1 MPLSLDHGHGT
12 IEMEDMF
19 SMEEF
24 LAAEQA
30 KDLVR
35 FSTAGSVDDGKSTLI
50 GRLLYDSQNVYEDHV
65 RAVTKAATANVASA
79 IDFAQLTDGLR
90 AEREQGITIDVAYR
104 YFSTTHRKFIIADTP
119 GHEQYTRNMATGA
132 STADVAIILV
142 DARKGILTQSRRHA
156 YIASLL
162 GTRHI
167 VAAVNKMDL
176 VDYSAETFAALE
188 RDLQHLAAKLG
199 IDGLLSIPISA
210 LHGDNVVDRGTRMPW
225 YDGPTLLEY
234 LETVPTG
241 HDVASAPFRLPIQ
254 RVIRPDQ
261 HYRGFAGQIAAGSVW
276 PGDRVVALP
285 SGRTSRVKSITTFDG
300 DLDRA
305 VAPMSVALTLEDELD
320 ISRGEML
327 AAAHQ
332 APAVAANFLAALVWM
347 DAEPLDL
354 GKTYLLKH
362 TSQTVKASIRTIQHR
377 VNMQTLEPEPAAT
390 LELNSIGVVEVET
403 TRPLFLDTY
412 ADQRTTG
419 SFILIDP
426 ASHATVAAGMVREVL
441 SGRAA
446 SDKKAVAAVAIRD
459 PELLRQVETA
469 LGKSGVDVV
478 RTRTGNR
485 ALLQRLFQAGVTVL
499 IEAQDL
505 DEFSGEVSLALPNR
519 DRILRTLYRI
529 ARGARREAGL
539 YPARAAGGREQPM
552 STSMP
557 LASTRGTG
565 REDRRRPQ
573 PGERADCRGPR
584 GRRSA

>member
-1 MPLSLDHGHGT
+1 MPLSLNPEVDSGMT
-12 IEMEDMF
+12 TF
-19 SMEEF
+19 SMEDF

-30 KDLVR
+30 KELVR

-65 RAVTKAATANVASA
+65 RAVTKAAVGNAASA

-142 DARKGILTQSRRHA
+142 DARKGILIQSRRHA

-162 GTRHI
+162 GIRHI

-176 VDYSAETFAALE
+176 VDYSGETFANLS
-188 RDLQHLAAKLG
+188 RDLEHLSARLG
-199 IDGLLSIPISA
+199 IEGLVSIPISA
-210 LHGDNVVDRGTRMPW
+210 LLGDNVVDRSTNMPW

-234 LETVPTG
+234 LESVPIG
-241 HDVASAPFRLPIQ
+241 RDLADAPFRLPIQ

-261 HYRGFAGQIAAGSVW
+261 DYRGFAGQIASGSIW

-305 VAPMSVALTLEDELD
+305 VAPMSIALTLEDELD

-332 APAVAANFLAALVWM
+332 PPAVAANFAADVVWM
-347 DAEPLDL
+347 NAQPLDPAA
-354 GKTYLLKH
+354 TYLLKH
-362 TSQTVKASIRTIQHR
+362 TSQTVKARVARIRHR
-377 VNMQTLEPEPAAT
+377 VNMQTLEIEPAAT
-390 LELNSIGVVEVET
+390 LELNSIGEVEIET
-403 TRPLFLDTY
+403 TRPLFLDSY
-412 ADQRTTG
+412 NAHRGTG

-426 ASHATVAAGMVREVL
+426 VSHATVAAGMVRDIVSRGEEERGPQ
-441 SGRAA
+441 S
-446 SDKKAVAAVAIRD
+446 AAVAVKN
-459 PELLRQVETA
+459 PELLHSLET
-469 LGKSGVDVV
+469 
-478 RTRTGNR
+478 R
-485 ALLQRLFQAGVTVL
+485 LLEAGVQAVRSRKLTPETIQKLLHMGLIVL
-499 IEAQDL
+499 IESPDL
-505 DEFSGEVSLALPNR
+505 DTNASISRDASVFTPVAGLPEDHANAI
-519 DRILRTLYRI
+519 DRILQTLY
-529 ARGARREAGL
+529 GGEA
-539 YPARAAGGREQPM
+539 
-552 STSMP
+552 
-557 LASTRGTG
+557 
-565 REDRRRPQ
+565 
-573 PGERADCRGPR
+573 
-584 GRRSA
+584 

>member
-1 MPLSLDHGHGT
+1 MALSLDQGVD
-12 IEMEDMF
+12 IEEESFSIED
-19 SMEEF
+19 F

-30 KDLVR
+30 KELVR

-65 RAVTKAATANVASA
+65 RAVTKAASANVAAA

-176 VDYSAETFAALE
+176 VDYSSEVFRSLA
-188 RDLQHLAAKLG
+188 RDLEQLAHKLG
-199 IDGLLSIPISA
+199 ISGLASIPVSA
-210 LHGDNVVDRGTRMPW
+210 LLGDNVVDRGLNMPW

-241 HDVASAPFRLPIQ
+241 HDAAGAPFRLPIQ
-254 RVIRPDQ
+254 RVIRPHQ
-261 HYRGFAGQIAAGSVW
+261 HYRGFAGQIASGSVW
-276 PGDRVVALP
+276 PGDRVIALP
-285 SGRTSRVKSITTFDG
+285 SGKTSRVKSITTFDG
-300 DLDRA
+300 DLARA
-305 VAPMSVALTLEDELD
+305 MAPMSIAVTLEDELD

-332 APAVAANFLAALVWM
+332 PPAVAADFVASLVWM
-347 DAEPLDL
+347 DGQPLDP
-354 GKTYLLKH
+354 GKSYLLKH
-362 TSQTVKASIRTIQHR
+362 TSQTVKARVKAIRHR
-377 VNMQTLEPEPAAT
+377 VNMQTLDHEPAAT

-412 ADQRTTG
+412 ASQRLTG
-419 SFILIDP
+419 SFILID
-426 ASHATVAAGMVREVL
+426 AVSHATVAAGMVREVV
-441 SGRAA
+441 SREQDA
-446 SDKKAVAAVAIRD
+446 SIVAAIAVRN
-459 PELLRQVETA
+459 PELLPLLENAMREAGVE
-469 LGKSGVDVV
+469 VV
-478 RTRTGNR
+478 RTRTANR
-485 ALLQRLFQAGVTVL
+485 VLIQRLLQIGVVVL
-499 IEAQDL
+499 IETSGL
-505 DEFSGEVSLALPNR
+505 DDFPGEVMLALPGGIE
-519 DRILRTLYRI
+519 DSLVFEPVSGVPAEPAGAVVRILRELNWGNR
-529 ARGARREAGL
+529 
-539 YPARAAGGREQPM
+539 
-552 STSMP
+552 
-557 LASTRGTG
+557 
-565 REDRRRPQ
+565 
-573 PGERADCRGPR
+573 
-584 GRRSA
+584 

>member
-1 MPLSLDHGHGT
+1 MPLSLDRGAT
-12 IEMEDMF
+12 EMEDMF
-19 SMEEF
+19 SLEEF

-65 RAVTKAATANVASA
+65 RAVTKAATGNVASA

-188 RDLQHLAAKLG
+188 RDLQQLASKLG

-210 LHGDNVVDRGTRMPW
+210 LHGDNVVDRGTKMPW

-241 HDVASAPFRLPIQ
+241 RDVAGAPFRLPIQ

-347 DAEPLDL
+347 NAVPLDL
-354 GKTYLLKH
+354 SKTYLLKH
-362 TSQTVKASIRTIQHR
+362 TSQTVKASIRTIRHR
-377 VNMQTLEPEPAAT
+377 VNIQTLEPEQAAT

-412 ADQRTTG
+412 AAQRTTG

-459 PELLRQVETA
+459 LELLRQVETA

-478 RTRTGNR
+478 RTRTASR

-499 IEAQDL
+499 IEANDL
-505 DEFSGEVSLALPNR
+505 GEYSGEVSLARPST
-519 DRILRTLYRI
+519 DVSFAPI
-529 ARGARREAGL
+529 AGL
-539 YPARAAGGREQPM
+539 PVEPTEKLAFLLRA
-552 STSMP
+552 
-557 LASTRGTG
+557 LAAEGSS
-565 REDRRRPQ
+565 E
-573 PGERADCRGPR
+573 
-584 GRRSA
+584 

>member
-1 MPLSLDHGHGT
+1 MKLAEPTNFYRKSGRSLDPGT
-12 IEMEDMF
+12 AGTGRGAMEMEDMF

-65 RAVTKAATANVASA
+65 RAVTKAATGNVASA

-176 VDYSAETFAALE
+176 VDYSAETFATLQ
-188 RDLQHLAAKLG
+188 RDLQQLASRLG

-225 YDGPTLLEY
+225 YEGPTLLEY
-234 LETVPTG
+234 LETVPIG
-241 HDVASAPFRLPIQ
+241 RDVAGAPFRLPIQ

-347 DAEPLDL
+347 DATPLDP
-354 GKTYLLKH
+354 GKSYLLKH
-362 TSQTVKASIRTIQHR
+362 TSQTVKASIRAIQHR
-377 VNMQTLEPEPAAT
+377 VNMQTLEHEQAAT

-403 TRPLFLDTY
+403 TRPLFLDRY

-426 ASHATVAAGMVREVL
+426 VSHATVAAGMVREVL

-446 SDKKAVAAVAIRD
+446 SDKKAVVAVAIRD
-459 PELLRQVETA
+459 LELLRQVETA

-485 ALLQRLFQAGVTVL
+485 AMLQRLFQAGVTVL
-499 IEAQDL
+499 IEAQEL
-505 DEFSGEVSLALPNR
+505 EEFPGEISLAMPNR
-519 DRILRTLYRI
+519 DISFEPVTGVPGEPAEKLAFLLRTLQ
-529 ARGARREAGL
+529 AEGSN
-539 YPARAAGGREQPM
+539 Q
-552 STSMP
+552 
-557 LASTRGTG
+557 
-565 REDRRRPQ
+565 
-573 PGERADCRGPR
+573 
-584 GRRSA
+584 

>member
-1 MPLSLDHGHGT
+1 MPLSL
-12 IEMEDMF
+12 EPMETAF
-19 SMEEF
+19 SMEDF

-30 KDLVR
+30 KQLVR

-65 RAVTKAATANVASA
+65 RAVTKAATANVAAA

-176 VDYSAETFAALE
+176 VEYSSQVFASLE
-188 RDLQHLAAKLG
+188 RDLGQLAAKLG
-199 IDGLLSIPISA
+199 IRSFTSIPVSA
-210 LHGDNVVDRGTRMPW
+210 LHGDNVVDRSLNMPW
-225 YDGPTLLEY
+225 YEGPTLLNY

-241 HDVASAPFRLPIQ
+241 HDAAAGPFRLPIQ

-261 HYRGFAGQIAAGSVW
+261 HYRGFAGQIASGSVW

-300 DLDRA
+300 DLLRA
-305 VAPMSVALTLEDELD
+305 AAPMSIALTLEDELD

-327 AAAHQ
+327 AAAHEP
-332 APAVAANFLAALVWM
+332 PAVAASFSAALVWM
-347 DAEPLDL
+347 DAQPLDPAR
-354 GKTYLLKH
+354 TYLLKH
-362 TSQTVKASIRTIQHR
+362 TSQTVKARVNTIRHR

-390 LELNSIGVVEVET
+390 LELNSISEVEVET
-403 TRPLFLDTY
+403 TRPLFLDPY
-412 ADQRTTG
+412 AAQRHTG

-426 ASHATVAAGMVREVL
+426 VSHATVAAGMVREVL
-441 SGRAA
+441 TGRQARN
-446 SDKKAVAAVAIRD
+446 SDT
-459 PELLRQVETA
+459 ELLRQVETRLIEA
-469 LGKSGVDVV
+469 GVDVL
-478 RTRTGNR
+478 RIR
-485 ALLQRLFQAGVTVL
+485 AIMTELSQAMG
-499 IEAQDL
+499 
-505 DEFSGEVSLALPNR
+505 
-519 DRILRTLYRI
+519 
-529 ARGARREAGL
+529 
-539 YPARAAGGREQPM
+539 QP
-552 STSMP
+552 
-557 LASTRGTG
+557 
-565 REDRRRPQ
+565 
-573 PGERADCRGPR
+573 
-584 GRRSA
+584 

>member
-1 MPLSLDHGHGT
+1 MPVSLDRGAM
-12 IEMEDMF
+12 EMEDVF

-65 RAVTKAATANVASA
+65 RAVTKAGTGNVASA

-176 VDYSAETFAALE
+176 VDYSEDAFAALE
-188 RDLQHLAAKLG
+188 RDLQQLAAKLG

-210 LHGDNVVDRGTRMPW
+210 LHGDNVVDRGTKMPW
-225 YDGPTLLEY
+225 YEGPTLLEY

-241 HDVASAPFRLPIQ
+241 RDVASAPFRLPIQ

-305 VAPMSVALTLEDELD
+305 VAPMSIALTLEDELD

-332 APAVAANFLAALVWM
+332 APAVAANFIAALVWM
-347 DAEPLDL
+347 DAAPLDL
-354 GKTYLLKH
+354 GKSYLLKH
-362 TSQTVKASIRTIQHR
+362 TSQTVKAGIRTIQHR
-377 VNMQTLEPEPAAT
+377 VNMQTLEPEQAVT

-412 ADQRTTG
+412 AARRTTG
-419 SFILIDP
+419 SFILID
-426 ASHATVAAGMVREVL
+426 AESHATVAAGMVREVL

-446 SDKKAVAAVAIRD
+446 GDKQAGAVAAVAIRD
-459 PELLRQVETA
+459 PELLLQIETA
-469 LGKSGVDVV
+469 LWKSGVDVV
-478 RTRTGNR
+478 RTRIANGP
-485 ALLQRLFQAGVTVL
+485 LLQRLFQAGVVVL

-505 DEFSGEVSLALPNR
+505 DEFSGEVSVALPNR
-519 DRILRTLYRI
+519 DVSFELVTGLPDEPAEKLAFILRTLVPE
-529 ARGARREAGL
+529 GSN
-539 YPARAAGGREQPM
+539 Q
-552 STSMP
+552 
-557 LASTRGTG
+557 
-565 REDRRRPQ
+565 
-573 PGERADCRGPR
+573 
-584 GRRSA
+584 

>member
-1 MPLSLDHGHGT
+1 MPFAT
-12 IEMEDMF
+12 EMETAF
-19 SMEEF
+19 SMEDF

-50 GRLLYDSQNVYEDHV
+50 GRLLYDSRNVYEDHV
-65 RAVTKAATANVASA
+65 RAVTRSAPGSAASA

-176 VDYSAETFAALE
+176 VGYSQETFAALE
-188 RDLQHLAAKLG
+188 RDLAQLAARLG
-199 IDGLLSIPISA
+199 IGGWLAIPVSA
-210 LHGDNVVDRGTRMPW
+210 LHGDNVVDRGANMPW
-225 YDGPTLLEY
+225 YTGPTLLEY
-234 LETVPTG
+234 LEKVPVG
-241 HDVASAPFRLPIQ
+241 QDQAAGPFRLPIQ
-254 RVIRPDQ
+254 RVIRPNQD
-261 HYRGFAGQIAAGSVW
+261 YRGFAGQIASGSVW

-285 SGRTSRVKSITTFDG
+285 SGRTSRVKSITTFEG

-305 VAPMSVALTLEDELD
+305 IAPMSIALTLEDELD

-327 AAAHQ
+327 AAAHEP
-332 APAVAANFLAALVWM
+332 PAAAVNFAASLVWM
-347 DAEPLDL
+347 NAEPSDL
-354 GKTYLLKH
+354 NKSYLLKH
-362 TSQTVKASIRTIQHR
+362 TSQTVKARISAIQHR
-377 VNMQTLEPEPAAT
+377 VNMQTLEPEPAAA
-390 LELNSIGVVEVET
+390 LELNSIGTVEVEC

-412 ADQRTTG
+412 GHQRITG

-441 SGRAA
+441 TAA
-446 SDKKAVAAVAIRD
+446 SRKTTAPI
-459 PELLRQVETA
+459 A
-469 LGKSGVDVV
+469 LGDAALLARVESALLAEGRDVV
-478 RTRTGNR
+478 RTRAATPE
-485 ALLQRLFQAGVTVL
+485 LLQKLLHTGVVVLVENEASVAGASP
-499 IEAQDL
+499 E
-505 DEFSGEVSLALPNR
+505 EV
-519 DRILRTLYRI
+519 
-529 ARGARREAGL
+529 
-539 YPARAAGGREQPM
+539 
-552 STSMP
+552 
-557 LASTRGTG
+557 
-565 REDRRRPQ
+565 
-573 PGERADCRGPR
+573 ERAVKG
-584 GRRSA
+584 SAE

>member
-1 MPLSLDHGHGT
+1 MPYALD
-12 IEMEDMF
+12 METAF
-19 SMEEF
+19 SMEDF

-65 RAVTKAATANVASA
+65 RAVTKAAPGNAASA

-176 VDYSAETFAALE
+176 VGYSQETFAALE
-188 RDLQHLAAKLG
+188 RDLAQLAARLG
-199 IDGLLSIPISA
+199 IGGWLAIPVSA
-210 LHGDNVVDRGTRMPW
+210 LHGDNVVDRGANMPW
-225 YDGPTLLEY
+225 YTGPTLLEY
-234 LETVPTG
+234 LEKVPVG
-241 HDVASAPFRLPIQ
+241 QDLASAPFRLPIQ
-254 RVIRPDQ
+254 RVIRPNQD
-261 HYRGFAGQIAAGSVW
+261 YRGFAGQIASGTVW

-285 SGRTSRVKSITTFDG
+285 SGRTSRVKTITTFDG

-305 VAPMSVALTLEDELD
+305 VTPLSIALTLEDELD

-327 AAAHQ
+327 ASAHE
-332 APAVAANFLAALVWM
+332 PPTPAANFVASLVWM
-347 DAEPLDL
+347 NVEPADL
-354 GKTYLLKH
+354 NKSYLLKH
-362 TSQTVKASIRTIQHR
+362 TSQTVKARISIQHR

-390 LELNSIGVVEVET
+390 LDLNSIGTVEVECS
-403 TRPLFLDTY
+403 RPLFLDTY
-412 ADQRTTG
+412 GDQRITG

-426 ASHATVAAGMVREVL
+426 VSHATVAAGMVREIL
-441 SGRAA
+441 TTPSRKARAA
-446 SDKKAVAAVAIRD
+446 VTVA
-459 PELLRQVETA
+459 PELLGQIETA
-469 LGKSGVDVV
+469 LLAEGKEVV
-478 RTRTGNR
+478 RTRT
-485 ALLQRLFQAGVTVL
+485 ATPELLQRLLHAGVVVL
-499 IEAQDL
+499 VESEALVAGASAEAIE
-505 DEFSGEVSLALPNR
+505 
-519 DRILRTLYRI
+519 
-529 ARGARREAGL
+529 
-539 YPARAAGGREQPM
+539 RATKGGRQ
-552 STSMP
+552 
-557 LASTRGTG
+557 
-565 REDRRRPQ
+565 
-573 PGERADCRGPR
+573 
-584 GRRSA
+584 

>member
-1 MPLSLDHGHGT
+1 
-12 IEMEDMF
+12 METTF
-19 SMEEF
+19 SMEDF

-30 KDLVR
+30 KELVR

-65 RAVTKAATANVASA
+65 RAVTKAANANVAAA

-176 VDYSAETFAALE
+176 VDYSSQVFASLE
-188 RDLQHLAAKLG
+188 RDLEQLAAKLG
-199 IDGLLSIPISA
+199 IASFTSIPVSA
-210 LHGDNVVDRGTRMPW
+210 LIGDNVVDRGINMPW

-234 LETVPTG
+234 LETVPTAHG
-241 HDVASAPFRLPIQ
+241 DAGAPFRLPIQ

-261 HYRGFAGQIAAGSVW
+261 HYRGFAGQIASGTVW
-276 PGDRVVALP
+276 PGDRVIALP

-300 DLDRA
+300 DLLRA
-305 VAPMSVALTLEDELD
+305 AAPMSIALTLEDELD

-327 AAAHQ
+327 AAAHEP
-332 APAVAANFLAALVWM
+332 PAVASNFSAALVWM
-347 DAEPLDL
+347 NAEPLDP

-362 TSQTVKASIRTIQHR
+362 TSQTVKARVTAIRHR
-377 VNMQTLEPEPAAT
+377 VNMQTLEPEQATT
-390 LELNSIGVVEVET
+390 LELNSIGEVEVET
-403 TRPLFLDTY
+403 TRPLFLDPY
-412 ADQRTTG
+412 AAHRHTG

-426 ASHATVAAGMVREVL
+426 VSHATLAAGMVRTVL
-441 SGRAA
+441 SARPEPRYEARPA
-446 SDKKAVAAVAIRD
+446 QAIAFRD
-459 PELLRQVETA
+459 PELLHQAETRLIEA
-469 LGKSGVDVV
+469 GVDVV
-478 RTRTGNR
+478 RIR
-485 ALLQRLFQAGVTVL
+485 AANPDLVQRLLQIGVTVL
-499 IEAQDL
+499 IE
-505 DEFSGEVSLALPNR
+505 
-519 DRILRTLYRI
+519 
-529 ARGARREAGL
+529 EAE
-539 YPARAAGGREQPM
+539 GGQ
-552 STSMP
+552 
-557 LASTRGTG
+557 
-565 REDRRRPQ
+565 
-573 PGERADCRGPR
+573 
-584 GRRSA
+584 

>member
-1 MPLSLDHGHGT
+1 MPLSLDHDSGAA
-12 IEMEDMF
+12 EMEDIF
-19 SMEEF
+19 SIEDF

-30 KDLVR
+30 KELVR

-65 RAVTKAATANVASA
+65 RAVTKAASANVAAA

-176 VDYSAETFAALE
+176 VEYSRAVFEALE
-188 RDLQHLAAKLG
+188 RDLQQLAGKLG
-199 IDGLLSIPISA
+199 ISGLFSIPISA
-210 LHGDNVVDRGTRMPW
+210 LHGDNVVERGIRMPW
-225 YDGPTLLEY
+225 YEGPTLLEY

-241 HDVASAPFRLPIQ
+241 HDAASAPFRLPIQ

-261 HYRGFAGQIAAGSVW
+261 HYRGFAGQIASGSVW

-285 SGRTSRVKSITTFDG
+285 SGKTSRVKSITTFDG
-300 DLDRA
+300 DLARA
-305 VAPMSVALTLEDELD
+305 VAPMSIALTLEDELD

-327 AAAHQ
+327 AAAHE

-347 DAEPLDL
+347 NAEPLDPN
-354 GKTYLLKH
+354 KTYLLKH
-362 TSQTVKASIRTIQHR
+362 TSQTVKATVKTIQHR

-412 ADQRTTG
+412 TAQRTTG
-419 SFILIDP
+419 SFILIDVE
-426 ASHATVAAGMVREVL
+426 SHATVAAGMVREILPAEGAHVANK
-441 SGRAA
+441 GH
-446 SDKKAVAAVAIRD
+446 AVAAIAIRNLD
-459 PELLRQVETA
+459 LLRLLETA
-469 LGKSGVDVV
+469 LLQAGVEAV
-478 RTRTGNR
+478 RTRAGNR
-485 ALLQRLFQAGVTVL
+485 ELLQRLFRAGVVVL
-499 IEAQDL
+499 IEAEA
-505 DEFSGEVSLALPNR
+505 EFSDEASIAILGTDGSLAFEPLEPA
-519 DRILRTLYRI
+519 ISVVLR
-529 ARGARREAGL
+529 A
-539 YPARAAGGREQPM
+539 
-552 STSMP
+552 
-557 LASTRGTG
+557 LA
-565 REDRRRPQ
+565 
-573 PGERADCRGPR
+573 ERNIVHG
-584 GRRSA
+584 SNQ

>member
-1 MPLSLDHGHGT
+1 MPLSLSDSTGPGAV
-12 IEMEDMF
+12 EDMF

-30 KDLVR
+30 KELVR

-65 RAVTKAATANVASA
+65 RAVTKAASANVAAA

-176 VDYSAETFAALE
+176 VDYSPEVFYGLQ
-188 RDLQHLAAKLG
+188 RDLEQLAQKLHLADLQV
-199 IDGLLSIPISA
+199 IPISA
-210 LHGDNVVDRGTRMPW
+210 LLGDNVVDRGVNMDW
-225 YDGPTLLEY
+225 YEGPTLLEY
-234 LETVPTG
+234 LETVPLGQDVTG
-241 HDVASAPFRLPIQ
+241 RPFRLPIQ

-261 HYRGFAGQIAAGSVW
+261 DYRGFAGQIASGAVW

-300 DLDRA
+300 DLARA
-305 VAPMSVALTLEDELD
+305 IAPMSIAVTLEDELD

-332 APAVAANFLAALVWM
+332 PPLVAANFSAALVWM
-347 DAEPLDL
+347 DAQPLDA
-354 GKTYLLKH
+354 GKSYLLKH
-362 TSQTVKASIRTIQHR
+362 TSQTVKARVTAIRHR
-377 VNMQTLEPEPAAT
+377 VNMQTLDAEPAAT

-403 TRPLFLDTY
+403 TRPLFLDPY
-412 ADQRTTG
+412 DANRLTG

-426 ASHATVAAGMVREVL
+426 VSHATVAAGMVREVL
-441 SGRAA
+441 SGQQNA
-446 SDKKAVAAVAIRD
+446 SAVAAIAIRNPD
-459 PELLRQVETA
+459 LLRTVETA
-469 LGKSGVDVV
+469 LLGAGLQVV
-478 RTRTGNR
+478 RTRTANR
-485 ALLQRLFQAGVTVL
+485 YLIQKLLQIGVVVL
-499 IEAQDL
+499 IEAEGLSDFPT
-505 DEFSGEVSLALPNR
+505 EIS
-519 DRILRTLYRI
+519 I
-529 ARGARREAGL
+529 ARD
-539 YPARAAGGREQPM
+539 P
-552 STSMP
+552 TSLVFEP
-557 LASTRGTG
+557 LAGSQD
-565 REDRRRPQ
+565 ESDIDLVL
-573 PGERADCRGPR
+573 RALN
-584 GRRSA
+584 RSNP

>member
-1 MPLSLDHGHGT
+1 MPLSLDRGAT
-12 IEMEDMF
+12 EMEDMF
-19 SMEEF
+19 SLEEF

-65 RAVTKAATANVASA
+65 RAVTKAATGNVASA

-188 RDLQHLAAKLG
+188 RDLQQLASKLG

-210 LHGDNVVDRGTRMPW
+210 LHGDNVVDRGTKMPW

-241 HDVASAPFRLPIQ
+241 RDVAGAPFRLPIQ

-347 DAEPLDL
+347 NAVPLDL
-354 GKTYLLKH
+354 SKTYLLKH
-362 TSQTVKASIRTIQHR
+362 TSQTVKASIRTIRHR
-377 VNMQTLEPEPAAT
+377 VNIQTLEPEQAAT

-412 ADQRTTG
+412 VAQRTTG

-459 PELLRQVETA
+459 LELLRQVETA

-478 RTRTGNR
+478 RTRTASR

-499 IEAQDL
+499 IEANDL
-505 DEFSGEVSLALPNR
+505 GEYSGEVSLARPST
-519 DRILRTLYRI
+519 DVSFAPI
-529 ARGARREAGL
+529 AGL
-539 YPARAAGGREQPM
+539 PVEPTEKLAFLLRA
-552 STSMP
+552 
-557 LASTRGTG
+557 LAAEGSS
-565 REDRRRPQ
+565 E
-573 PGERADCRGPR
+573 
-584 GRRSA
+584 

>member
-1 MPLSLDHGHGT
+1 MKLAEPSNLSRKSGLSLDRGAM
-12 IEMEDMF
+12 EMEDMF
-19 SMEEF
+19 SMEDF

-50 GRLLYDSQNVYEDHV
+50 GRLLYDSQNVYEDHI
-65 RAVTKAATANVASA
+65 RAVTKAATGNVASA

-104 YFSTTHRKFIIADTP
+104 YFSTTRRKFIIADTP

-188 RDLQHLAAKLG
+188 RDLHHLASKLG
-199 IDGLLSIPISA
+199 IDGLLCIPISA

-225 YDGPTLLEY
+225 YEGPTLLEY

-241 HDVASAPFRLPIQ
+241 RDVVNAPFRLPIQ

-332 APAVAANFLAALVWM
+332 APTVAANFLAALVWM

-354 GKTYLLKH
+354 GKSYLLKH
-362 TSQTVKASIRTIQHR
+362 TSQTVKASIRAIQHR
-377 VNMQTLEPEPAAT
+377 VNIQTLEPEQAAT

-412 ADQRTTG
+412 AAQRTTG

-441 SGRAA
+441 ITGRAVG
-446 SDKKAVAAVAIRD
+446 DKKTVAAVAIRD

-469 LGKSGVDVV
+469 LGKSGADVV
-478 RTRTGNR
+478 RTRTANR

-499 IEAQDL
+499 IEADDL
-505 DEFSGEVSLALPNR
+505 DEFSGEVSLALPGADVAFEPVTGLPGEPAER
-519 DRILRTLYRI
+519 LAFILRAL
-529 ARGARREAGL
+529 
-539 YPARAAGGREQPM
+539 
-552 STSMP
+552 
-557 LASTRGTG
+557 GTEG
-565 REDRRRPQ
+565 SNQ
-573 PGERADCRGPR
+573 
-584 GRRSA
+584 

>member
-1 MPLSLDHGHGT
+1 MPVSFDRGAM
-12 IEMEDMF
+12 EMEDMF

-65 RAVTKAATANVASA
+65 RAVTKAATGNVASA

-176 VDYSAETFAALE
+176 VDYSAEAFAALE
-188 RDLQHLAAKLG
+188 RDLQHLASKLG
-199 IDGLLSIPISA
+199 IEGLLSIPISA

-225 YDGPTLLEY
+225 YEGPTLLEY

-241 HDVASAPFRLPIQ
+241 RDVANAPFRLPIQ

-332 APAVAANFLAALVWM
+332 APAAAANFLCRIGLDGCRASRFGQELS
-347 DAEPLDL
+347 AE
-354 GKTYLLKH
+354 TYLAD
-362 TSQTVKASIRTIQHR
+362 SQGQH
-377 VNMQTLEPEPAAT
+377 Q
-390 LELNSIGVVEVET
+390 
-403 TRPLFLDTY
+403 DH
-412 ADQRTTG
+412 
-419 SFILIDP
+419 P
-426 ASHATVAAGMVREVL
+426 ASRQHADPRAGAGSNARAQQHWRGRGGNHSPAV
-441 SGRAA
+441 SGYLCCPA
-446 SDKKAVAAVAIRD
+446 DH
-459 PELLRQVETA
+459 RQ
-469 LGKSGVDVV
+469 LH
-478 RTRTGNR
+478 
-485 ALLQRLFQAGVTVL
+485 
-499 IEAQDL
+499 
-505 DEFSGEVSLALPNR
+505 P
-519 DRILRTLYRI
+519 DRPRI
-529 ARGARREAGL
+529 ARHGSRRHGARGSE
-539 YPARAAGGREQPM
+539 
-552 STSMP
+552 
-557 LASTRGTG
+557 
-565 REDRRRPQ
+565 RPCSQ
-573 PGERADCRGPR
+573 R
-584 GRRSA
+584 